1 MMSSV
6 DRPDPMMDLLSD
18 HRIRAAEVTHLPNRR
33 ALSVLDQMYG
43 YFDQSDAVETADL
56 SYDDVA

>member
-1 MMSSV
+1 MMSDG

-18 HRIRAAEVTHLPNRR
+18 HRIRAAEVTRLPNRR
-33 ALSVLDQMYG
+33 ALAVLDQMYG